1 MIRWIYG
8 AISESHLLLLAENQ
22 RQDFRMALEQRLLS
36 LCYLIANFHK
46 LFPFTSFNFSFASS
60 DLWNLSS
67 MTTYS
72 LGFILSETMQYVHL
86 RKNYIGSN
94 VLSFIYEFNIISRSF
109 KWCKLWCEG
118 GMDQTWSSTS
128 PNSLSVGC
136 SLEILCSQL
145 MSSNSQALSFQIWSD
160 TVITESVTSLVV
172 LKVDQFLF
180 YFLFFICFYPFPFL
194 QHRTQWLHKAPLY

>member
-86 RKNYIGSN
+86 RKNYTGSN

-145 MSSNSQALSFQIWSD
+145 MASNSQALSFQIWSD
-160 TVITESVTSLVV
+160 SHHWVSHKFGRAQSWSI
-172 LKVDQFLF
+172 FILF
-180 YFLFFICFYPFPFL
+180 YFF
-194 QHRTQWLHKAPLY
+194 